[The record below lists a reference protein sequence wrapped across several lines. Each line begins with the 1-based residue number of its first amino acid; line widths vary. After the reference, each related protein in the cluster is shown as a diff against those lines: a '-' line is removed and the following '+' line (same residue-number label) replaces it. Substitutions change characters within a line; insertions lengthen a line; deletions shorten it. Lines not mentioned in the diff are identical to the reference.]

1 MVEGTDTDYM
11 KAVTGKIL
19 IAYHVLDD
27 LANGV
32 GVIRA

>member
-1 MVEGTDTDYM
+1 VVEGADADYR
-11 KAVTGKIL
+11 KAMTGKIL

-27 LANGV
+27 LADGV